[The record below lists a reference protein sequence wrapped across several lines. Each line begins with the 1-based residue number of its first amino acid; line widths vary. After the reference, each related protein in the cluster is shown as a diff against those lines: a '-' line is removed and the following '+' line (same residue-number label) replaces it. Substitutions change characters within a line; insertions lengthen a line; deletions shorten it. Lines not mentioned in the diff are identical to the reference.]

1 MHGRCCDACRARVA
15 SELAAHALLER
26 ASADVWRD
34 HVVAPAVVL
43 ARPRWSRRRVPG
55 LGHAMATA
63 ELFARSFKLNLG
75 QIGAARRE
83 ARVSH
88 VKRCF
93 DRPSNDITTT
103 RYRNS
108 ELSITVAILVVLT
121 VSLPQYQYW
130 PAIYTQL
137 TDHELE
143 PRV

>member
-1 MHGRCCDACRARVA
+1 MPEATSAVSTCLEEVVDDLLKLVLQGSVLSTPRGHGD
-15 SELAAHALLER
+15 S
-26 ASADVWRD
+26 
-34 HVVAPAVVL
+34 
-43 ARPRWSRRRVPG
+43 
-55 LGHAMATA
+55 
-63 ELFARSFKLNLG
+63 ELFARSTKLNLG

-108 ELSITVAILVVLT
+108 ELSITVPILVVLT

-130 PAIYTQL
+130 PAIDEATAVSWKL
-137 TDHELE
+137 
-143 PRV
+143 